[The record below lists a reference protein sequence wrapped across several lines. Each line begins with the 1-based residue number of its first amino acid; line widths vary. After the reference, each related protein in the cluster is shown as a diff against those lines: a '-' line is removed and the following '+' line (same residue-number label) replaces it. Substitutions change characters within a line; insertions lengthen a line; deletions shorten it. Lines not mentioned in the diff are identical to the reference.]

1 MNNLSETASA
11 FLKWRR
17 CKIEEE
23 EVYDMFLLENRK
35 EISDIVRENMRTK
48 MINIY
53 DKKCQKFYNKYRQ
66 SCLHLRTN
74 SFN

>member
-1 MNNLSETASA
+1 MNNLSETTSA
-11 FLKWRR
+11 FLKWRK

-23 EVYDMFLLENRK
+23 EVYDMFLQEDRK

-53 DKKCQKFYNKYRQ
+53 DKKCQNFYNKYRQ
-66 SCLHLRTN
+66 SCLKKWEK
-74 SFN
+74 